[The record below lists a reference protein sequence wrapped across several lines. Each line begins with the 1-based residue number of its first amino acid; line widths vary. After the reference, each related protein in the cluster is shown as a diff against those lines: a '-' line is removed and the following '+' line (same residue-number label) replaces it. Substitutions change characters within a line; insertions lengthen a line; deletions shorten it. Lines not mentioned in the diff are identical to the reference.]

1 MDQDVHVEG
10 KSVPDFKSDSE
21 SSSGSKESSGQTQ
34 RGFRAAMDEIE
45 ITSGSKEQSN
55 AANNNQHNCKEPS
68 RNMWFSCYFVDA
80 LNSCPEIIVKI

>member
-45 ITSGSKEQSN
+45 ITSGITLGPICLLVPLMSIN
-55 AANNNQHNCKEPS
+55 GFLMNN
-68 RNMWFSCYFVDA
+68 
-80 LNSCPEIIVKI
+80 